1 VSGEVRLRPVREDDL
16 QVIEGMFND
25 PDGIGVFNWHGFTDT
40 RYWRR
45 RFEENG
51 LLGGDRYALMVETP
65 AGERAGFVSWRPAYA
80 GTPYECWEMGISLLP
95 EARGL
100 GYGTEAQR
108 QLVRYLFSH
117 TRANRI
123 QAGTDSENIAEQRAL
138 EKAGFTREGV
148 LRGLAFRNGRWRD
161 DVVYG
166 ILRAEV
172 ELE

>member
-1 VSGEVRLRPVREDDL
+1 VSAAVRLRPVRQDDL
-16 QVIEGMFND
+16 EVLEGMFSD
-25 PDGIGVFNWHGFTDT
+25 PDRIGVFNWHGFSDT

-45 RFEENG
+45 RFEKNG
-51 LLGGDRYALMVETP
+51 LLGGDRCALMVETA
-65 AGERAGFVSWRPAYA
+65 AGERAGFVSWRPVNA
-80 GTPYECWEMGISLLP
+80 GSPYECWEIGIGLLP

-108 QLVRYLFSH
+108 QLVHYLFTH

-148 LRGLAFRNGRWRD
+148 MRGIAFRAGRWCD

-172 ELE
+172 QLG

>member
-1 VSGEVRLRPVREDDL
+1 VSEAVRLRPVREDDL
-16 QVIEGMFND
+16 EVLEGMSGD
-25 PDGIGVFNWHGFTDT
+25 PDKIGFFNWHGFSDT

-45 RFEENG
+45 RFEKNG
-51 LLGGDRYALMVETP
+51 LLGGERRALMVETA
-65 AGERAGFVSWRPAYA
+65 AGECAGFVSWGAVNP
-80 GTPYECWEMGISLLP
+80 GTPYEYWEIGISLLP

-123 QAGTDSENIAEQRAL
+123 QAGTDSENFAEQRAL

-148 LRGLAFRNGRWRD
+148 LRGIAFRAGRWCD
-161 DVVYG
+161 DVIYG
-166 ILRAEV
+166 IVRAEV
-172 ELE
+172 TLP